1 MLDHKFEKFLGG
13 PSHRMDLKNKLRAT
27 INRRGMIYFNE
38 KLFAELGSPPAV
50 ALYFN
55 REEDQIAVRPAFDR
69 SGDAFPVQKHQAGWV
84 VRASTFCRHYR
95 IRVAVTQEFLRP
107 IIGPEKTLVLD
118 LRETITVGGIDRTR
132 GKQNKSAEFAKVARY
147 A

>member
-1 MLDHKFEKFLGG
+1 MLDIKFEKFLGG

-55 REEDQIAVRPAFDR
+55 REDGQIAVQAAFER

-95 IRVAVTQEFLRP
+95 IRVPITQEFLRP
-107 IIGPEKTLVLD
+107 IIGPGKTLVLD
-118 LRETITVGGIDRTR
+118 LRETITVGGIARAKGR
-132 GKQNKSAEFAKVARY
+132 KNKSAEFAKVTR
-147 A
+147 

>member
-55 REEDQIAVRPAFDR
+55 REDGQIAVQAAFEL
-69 SGDAFPVQKHQAGWV
+69 SGAAFPVQKHQAGWV
-84 VRASTFCRHYR
+84 VRASTFCRHFG
-95 IRVAVTQEFLRP
+95 IRVPVTQEFLRP
-107 IIGPEKTLVLD
+107 WIDVEGILRLNLV
-118 LRETITVGGIDRTR
+118 ETITVGGIDR
-132 GKQNKSAEFAKVARY
+132 KKK
-147 A
+147 